1 MSRARALIPV
11 LWPSFVVA
19 GMAEGVFFTLFDP
32 LDLHLLG
39 DPVAMSPLA
48 AYTVGFFAFWTFAA
62 ASSAFCGVA
71 IMRSVARASRGSS
84 GLTDSPLPLVR
95 WSIAASGRS
104 ML

>member
-62 ASSAFCGVA
+62 ASSAFTC
-71 IMRSVARASRGSS
+71 ILQRSAAEVNPRPRPGEAAVDPSRSARSEATPPARG
-84 GLTDSPLPLVR
+84 
-95 WSIAASGRS
+95 
-104 ML
+104 